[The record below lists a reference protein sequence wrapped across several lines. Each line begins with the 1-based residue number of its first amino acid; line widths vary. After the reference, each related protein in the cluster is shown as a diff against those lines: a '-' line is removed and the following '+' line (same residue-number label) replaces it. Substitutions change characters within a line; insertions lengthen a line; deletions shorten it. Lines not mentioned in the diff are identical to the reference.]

1 MKITI
6 ETDVAPVMTV
16 QPPAE
21 ASSAAGAVSAPL
33 QAMNAGHAPSLSG
46 AAIGSAPIAA
56 SILARA
62 ASLGAINAGPAPSL
76 ISAAPGSAPI
86 AASIS
91 GGSPEASMLTS
102 SAGAPPPHVYGS
114 KGGCK

>member
-6 ETDVAPVMTV
+6 ETGEPAPVPSV
-16 QPPAE
+16 QPAAE
-21 ASSAAGAVSAPL
+21 VSSAAGAVPAQTGAP
-33 QAMNAGHAPSLSG
+33 AAGSGFSLSDM
-46 AAIGSAPIAA
+46 
-56 SILARA
+56 LVRA

-76 ISAAPGSAPI
+76 SGAAIGPAPI
-86 AASIS
+86 AASI
-91 GGSPEASMLTS
+91 GGASPEESILTS